1 MNLSVITQ
9 VNNKY
14 LERKGSMKARYP
26 IEAFALAM
34 VVFSQNMRNALITGI
49 LILFITTLGLVIDRI
64 FGDKIPKWSRISCN
78 IILMVALT
86 YSIFQVVL
94 LAILGFETQN
104 TDYILHVFLGL
115 LIAKYIIDVEG
126 DPDYNRLFLE
136 GAGAYAVLLIISV
149 IREFMSAGAV
159 FGFKIAEL
167 SFKSNGFSNV
177 IMGFLLTGIGLAI
190 LNRIFNISG
199 NLAMSESL
207 LVIIPVV
214 LAIQPFTVDSV
225 SQSVSMIITIATAL
239 VLFYSVKKY
248 LVFSRLSKDI
258 KNLPVDM
265 VSMGI
270 IYMILSMF

>member
-1 MNLSVITQ
+1 
-9 VNNKY
+9 
-14 LERKGSMKARYP
+14 
-26 IEAFALAM
+26 
-34 VVFSQNMRNALITGI
+34 
-49 LILFITTLGLVIDRI
+49 
-64 FGDKIPKWSRISCN
+64 
-78 IILMVALT
+78 
-86 YSIFQVVL
+86 
-94 LAILGFETQN
+94 
-104 TDYILHVFLGL
+104 
-115 LIAKYIIDVEG
+115 
-126 DPDYNRLFLE
+126 
-136 GAGAYAVLLIISV
+136 
-149 IREFMSAGAV
+149 
-159 FGFKIAEL
+159 
-167 SFKSNGFSNV
+167 
-177 IMGFLLTGIGLAI
+177 MGFLLTGIGLAI

-248 LVFSRLSKDI
+248 LVSRLSKDI

>member
-9 VNNKY
+9 VNNKS

-64 FGDKIPKWSRISCN
+64 FGDKIPKWSKISCN

-126 DPDYNRLFLE
+126 DRITTVFSE

-167 SFKSNGFSNV
+167 SFKSNGFQ
-177 IMGFLLTGIGLAI
+177 M
-190 LNRIFNISG
+190 
-199 NLAMSESL
+199 
-207 LVIIPVV
+207 
-214 LAIQPFTVDSV
+214 
-225 SQSVSMIITIATAL
+225 
-239 VLFYSVKKY
+239 
-248 LVFSRLSKDI
+248 
-258 KNLPVDM
+258 
-265 VSMGI
+265 
-270 IYMILSMF
+270 

>member
-1 MNLSVITQ
+1 
-9 VNNKY
+9 
-14 LERKGSMKARYP
+14 
-26 IEAFALAM
+26 
-34 VVFSQNMRNALITGI
+34 
-49 LILFITTLGLVIDRI
+49 
-64 FGDKIPKWSRISCN
+64 
-78 IILMVALT
+78 
-86 YSIFQVVL
+86 
-94 LAILGFETQN
+94 
-104 TDYILHVFLGL
+104 
-115 LIAKYIIDVEG
+115 
-126 DPDYNRLFLE
+126 
-136 GAGAYAVLLIISV
+136 
-149 IREFMSAGAV
+149 
-159 FGFKIAEL
+159 
-167 SFKSNGFSNV
+167 
-177 IMGFLLTGIGLAI
+177 MGFLLTGIGLAI

>member
-1 MNLSVITQ
+1 
-9 VNNKY
+9 
-14 LERKGSMKARYP
+14 MKARYP

-78 IILMVALT
+78 INLMVALT

-126 DPDYNRLFLE
+126 DPDYNRLFWKVRSICRIAL
-136 GAGAYAVLLIISV
+136 YRLS
-149 IREFMSAGAV
+149 EFMSAGAV